1 MVMGNSVIT
10 TVTRVFTVGTINI
23 LPGVKV
29 KMMALSEARGE
40 TLGNYRCSGNA
51 KEDVM
56 LPLFTVF

>member
-29 KMMALSEARGE
+29 KMMALSEARGKLSVI
-40 TLGNYRCSGNA
+40 TGVV
-51 KEDVM
+51 VM
-56 LPLFTVF
+56 PKKM